1 MATYEVEDCEGSAAL
16 SRSSK
21 NEIWVTAT
29 TEDGTLI
36 ASRTL
41 KCNK

>member
-1 MATYEVEDCEGSAAL
+1 MG
-16 SRSSK
+16 RGNKNSK
-21 NEIWVTAT
+21 GNVTVTAT
-29 TEDGTLI
+29 TEDGELI